1 MNPDSPP
8 AFGWRDAVTVYFD
21 RRFAKILLLG
31 AISGFPWVIIG
42 SMLTLWLKEEG
53 FSRSGIGLFGL
64 VFSVYALNFL
74 WAPIVDSARI
84 PFFCARFGQ
93 RRGWIL
99 AMQSIIAIGVW
110 LLAATDPAR
119 SVWLVSLWAF
129 VVALASAT
137 QDVAIDALR
146 IELLAREESRKAS
159 AGSACATMGWWFGFG
174 GGGAIALFAVDAL
187 QTAGSQSH
195 WQTAFALMSILVAAK
210 SAALIFFVPESPI
223 KVRPQAS
230 AEASARPTLAVRA
243 DPTWTAMAARAG
255 ALYAAPVLSFLRR
268 HGARAGLSLLAV
280 IFFFKIG
287 EAFLGRM
294 SLVFYK
300 EVGFSNTDIAT
311 YQKSLG
317 TIVVCAAAFA
327 GGVINARFGILR
339 GLVVGGL
346 LMSATN
352 LLFALLAWHPEK
364 WLFAIA
370 VGADQITT
378 AISTVAFVAFISQLC
393 ERAHTAT
400 QYAAFASL
408 GNFSRTT
415 LAASSGFLVD
425 ALGGDWPF
433 FFVLTTA
440 MVAPSLFLLFALRKR
455 LSPLLGASGG

>member
-1 MNPDSPP
+1 MNPNSPP

-317 TIVVCAAAFA
+317 TIVVCAAAFV

-455 LSPLLGASGG
+455 LSPLLGANGR

>member
-1 MNPDSPP
+1 MNPDSPS

-74 WAPIVDSARI
+74 WAPIVDSMRV

-317 TIVVCAAAFA
+317 TIVVCAAAFV

-440 MVAPSLFLLFALRKR
+440 MVAPSLLLLFALRKR
-455 LSPLLGASGG
+455 LSPLLGANER

>member
-317 TIVVCAAAFA
+317 TIVVCAAAFV

-455 LSPLLGASGG
+455 LSPLLGANGR

>member
-31 AISGFPWVIIG
+31 AISGFPWALIG

-64 VFSVYALNFL
+64 VFAVYAFNLL
-74 WAPIVDSARI
+74 WAPIVDSMRV
-84 PFFCARFGQ
+84 PFFCSRFGQ

-99 AMQSIIAIGVW
+99 AMQSVIAVGVW
-110 LLAATDPAR
+110 MLAATDPAR

-146 IELLAREESRKAS
+146 IELLARAESRKVG
-159 AGSACATMGWWFGFG
+159 AGSACATAGWWFGFG

-195 WQTAFALMSILVAAK
+195 WQTAYALMSILVAAK
-210 SAALIFFVPESPI
+210 SAALIFFVPESAA
-223 KVRPQAS
+223 KARPQAS
-230 AEASARPTLAVRA
+230 AEASARPTLAAV
-243 DPTWTAMAARAG
+243 AARAG
-255 ALYAAPVLSFLRR
+255 ALYAAPALSFLRR

-311 YQKSLG
+311 YQKGLG
-317 TIVVCAAAFA
+317 TIVFCAAAFA

>member
-1 MNPDSPP
+1 M
-8 AFGWRDAVTVYFD
+8 
-21 RRFAKILLLG
+21 
-31 AISGFPWVIIG
+31 
-42 SMLTLWLKEEG
+42 
-53 FSRSGIGLFGL
+53 
-64 VFSVYALNFL
+64 
-74 WAPIVDSARI
+74 
-84 PFFCARFGQ
+84 
-93 RRGWIL
+93 
-99 AMQSIIAIGVW
+99 
-110 LLAATDPAR
+110 
-119 SVWLVSLWAF
+119 
-129 VVALASAT
+129 
-137 QDVAIDALR
+137 
-146 IELLAREESRKAS
+146 
-159 AGSACATMGWWFGFG
+159 
-174 GGGAIALFAVDAL
+174 
-187 QTAGSQSH
+187 
-195 WQTAFALMSILVAAK
+195 
-210 SAALIFFVPESPI
+210 
-223 KVRPQAS
+223 
-230 AEASARPTLAVRA
+230 
-243 DPTWTAMAARAG
+243 
-255 ALYAAPVLSFLRR
+255 
-268 HGARAGLSLLAV
+268 
-280 IFFFKIG
+280 
-287 EAFLGRM
+287 GRM

-311 YQKSLG
+311 YQKGLG
-317 TIVVCAAAFA
+317 TIVFCAAAFA

-455 LSPLLGASGG
+455 LSPLLGANGR